1 MSTHNA
7 QLAGKPENEMLK
19 YHDIDEDGK
28 MTPVENPPEVGL
40 STAERVVIRKVLE
53 REIQSYCKSAER
65 NADNHAFDAA
75 AHDHAIRQG
84 ISHALFVLAQECGV

>member
-40 STAERVVIRKVLE
+40 STAERVVILQRICEAKPRIEPFRSGGFMNKDYDMARIAIDLPIVEAKKLM
-53 REIQSYCKSAER
+53 
-65 NADNHAFDAA
+65 AA
-75 AHDHAIRQG
+75 LKAI
-84 ISHALFVLAQECGV
+84 